1 MVKRLDRGCKKMVE
15 RLDQSD
21 GRARYSKD
29 PWDILIL
36 EGSEEKK
43 IHVCMLEKAKGI
55 FLFSRF
61 QKRCETYVV
70 TTHYSTNKIHATI
83 FLLPRGIINFFF
95 SNCYDYD

>member
-55 FLFSRF
+55 F
-61 QKRCETYVV
+61 
-70 TTHYSTNKIHATI
+70 
-83 FLLPRGIINFFF
+83 
-95 SNCYDYD
+95 